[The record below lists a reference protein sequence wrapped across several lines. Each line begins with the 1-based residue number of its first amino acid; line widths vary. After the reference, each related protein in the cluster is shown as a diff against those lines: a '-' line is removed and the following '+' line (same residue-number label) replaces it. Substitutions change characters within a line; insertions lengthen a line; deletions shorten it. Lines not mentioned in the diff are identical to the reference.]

1 MDSKTFYVYT
11 QDGLVTRIQDS
22 NWNDIKPSTHVAKV
36 AEAISGVS
44 NGCTEVS
51 VVNDSDH
58 APYAMAYAPMKT
70 VGNVSTD
77 VGLLVECY
85 ANPEGALVMMHLKV
99 DSLSHCGVIADYTM
113 LPVNGE
119 ITGIK
124 NNIDRLVRHVS
135 TLLDMAQ
142 ITEASIRN
150 EGIDF
155 FNGKSTDRI
164 KVYAKKTTPQV
175 VLYQDDPKQ
184 YVIDRIAEVSLRGA
198 SSMWGTTSLSSS
210 TDMKQ

>member
-1 MDSKTFYVYT
+1 MDSNIVYVHT
-11 QDGLVTRIQDS
+11 QDGLVTKVEDS
-22 NWNDIKPSTHVAKV
+22 NWNDMKPLAHVAKV
-36 AEAISGVS
+36 AEAISGVTD
-44 NGCTEVS
+44 GCTEVS

-58 APYAMAYAPMKT
+58 TPYAMAYAPMKT
-70 VGNVSTD
+70 VGSVSTD

-85 ANPEGALVMMHLKV
+85 ANPEGDLVMMHLKV

-142 ITEASIRN
+142 IMEASIHN

-155 FNGKSTDRI
+155 FNGKSTEQI

-175 VLYQDDPKQ
+175 VIYQDDPKQ
-184 YVIDRIAEVSLRGA
+184 YVAEVFEGRIVYVGDDV
-198 SSMWGTTSLSSS
+198 TI
-210 TDMKQ
+210 QFN

>member
-1 MDSKTFYVYT
+1 MDSKTFNVYT

-36 AEAISGVS
+36 AEAISGVTD
-44 NGCTEVS
+44 GCTEVS

-58 APYAMAYAPMKT
+58 VPYAMAYAPMKT

-77 VGLLVECY
+77 VGLFVECY
-85 ANPEGALVMMHLKV
+85 ANPEGALVMMHLKIT
-99 DSLSHCGVIADYTM
+99 SLQHCDVIADYTM

-119 ITGIK
+119 FTGIK
-124 NNIDRLVRHVS
+124 NNVDRLVRHVS

-142 ITEASIRN
+142 IMETSID
-150 EGIDF
+150 GDGGVSF
-155 FNGKSTDRI
+155 LNGKNLEKI

-175 VLYQDDPKQ
+175 VIYQDDPKQ
-184 YVIDRIAEVSLRGA
+184 DVIDRIAETFEGRTLYVGDDV
-198 SSMWGTTSLSSS
+198 TIQF
-210 TDMKQ
+210 D